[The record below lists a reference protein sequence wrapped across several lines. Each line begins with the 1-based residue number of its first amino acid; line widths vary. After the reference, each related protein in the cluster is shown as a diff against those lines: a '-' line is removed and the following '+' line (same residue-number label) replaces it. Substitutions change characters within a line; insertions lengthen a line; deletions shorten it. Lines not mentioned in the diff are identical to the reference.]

1 MAKLN
6 KILILAAN
14 CFSGQDL
21 VDLMLEDPAS
31 QIIGVGRS
39 PESSPAFARYK
50 DNPHSQNFSYH
61 QFDIN
66 TEAEALLEFID
77 QEQPDAIV
85 NFAAQGEVGT
95 SWEHPEQWFE
105 TNAVAIAR
113 LVNHL
118 RQRDYIKK
126 FLQISTP
133 EVYGSVTG
141 GVTEDTPI
149 NPSTP
154 YAAAKAAG
162 DLVLS
167 AYAKQ
172 FNFPLVTV
180 RATNV
185 YGPGQQLYRIIPRT
199 IIRLKLGQKIEL
211 HGGGIAEK
219 SYIHI
224 RDVSAGELAILE
236 KSSKGETYHLSPG
249 NSGIRI
255 CDLVAKICQEMG
267 RSFEESTT
275 MTGERPGQ
283 DGAYVIDSSKAR
295 ETFNWAPKI
304 DLDDGIKEVIEW
316 VKHNWPEIKDSEMAY
331 QYRP

>member
-21 VDLMLEDPAS
+21 VDLMLEDPAR

-39 PESSPAFARYK
+39 PESSPAFAKYK
-50 DNPHSQNFSYH
+50 NNANAQNFSYQ

-66 TEAEALLEFID
+66 SDADALLKFID
-77 QEQPDAIV
+77 QEQPEAIV

-95 SWEHPEQWFE
+95 SWQHPEQWFE
-105 TNAVAIAR
+105 TNAVALAR
-113 LVNHL
+113 IVNHL
-118 RQRDYIKK
+118 RQRDYLQK

-141 GVTEDTPI
+141 GVAEDTPI

-172 FNFPLVTV
+172 FDFPLVTV

-185 YGPGQQLYRIIPRT
+185 YGAGQQLYRIIPRT
-199 IIRLKLGQKIEL
+199 IIRLKLGEKIEL
-211 HGGGIAEK
+211 HGGGLAEK

-236 KSSKGETYHLSPG
+236 DGSKGETYHLSPDD
-249 NSGIRI
+249 SGIRI

-267 RSFEESTT
+267 ESFEETT
-275 MTGERPGQ
+275 TSTGERPGQ
-283 DGAYVIDSSKAR
+283 DAAYVIDSSKAR
-295 ETFNWAPKI
+295 ETLNWGQKI
-304 DLDDGIKEVIEW
+304 NLDEGIKEVIEW
-316 VKHNWPEIKDSEMAY
+316 VEQNWQEISDSEMAY